1 MNKLYSKSDPGLFLW
16 EGTMGSINF
25 ENMKNTPVSPLY
37 FSDDLLKAIS
47 ISQTLPDSLRSQSL
61 SLERGDKVT

>member
-1 MNKLYSKSDPGLFLW
+1 
-16 EGTMGSINF
+16 MGSINF